1 MEDCKVFLVIKKT
14 VVLLSLFAI
23 TMTDVRADFGMAFSS
38 GQGIESIVPYRFA
51 LSWDQGSLWGRD
63 KSWGVH
69 FIWENSFAFW
79 NGPRRGDLAPG
90 RATDLTAATTGPM
103 FRWQP
108 HKALLRTGILPYTEI
123 GVGLSW
129 LSETEIEGRM
139 LSLHFQFEDK
149 CGLGVRFGSQQQYDI
164 ALRAY
169 HYSNASIKR
178 PNSGVNLAMVSFG
191 VWFPKEKI

>member
-1 MEDCKVFLVIKKT
+1 MDDRKVFLVIKKT
-14 VVLLSLFAI
+14 IFALSVLVI
-23 TMTDVRADFGMAFSS
+23 TSTDAWADFGIAFSS

-51 LSWDQGSLWGRD
+51 LSWDQGSLWS
-63 KSWGVH
+63 KSKFGGIH

-79 NGPRRGDLAPG
+79 NGPHRRDLAPE
-90 RATDLTAATTGPM
+90 RATDLTAATAGPM

-108 HKALLRTGILPYTEI
+108 RKALWKSVLPYTEI

-149 CGLGVRFGSQQQYDI
+149 CGLGMRFGSQQQYDI

-191 VWFPKEKI
+191 VWFPREKI